1 MTEQLEL
8 DDMQGLLVRGYG
20 TLPEAAFLL
29 LRIDDVPA
37 ARRGLV
43 AWADSVTSADQAPA
57 GTALNI
63 ALTAVGIAA
72 LSPGGQLPP
81 GFSEPF
87 ADGMVTSYRSR
98 LLGDVGDDDPAGWEW
113 GGPAADPV
121 GALLLIY
128 ADGPDLLAGAVAA
141 ATRHAAEHGM
151 AVVRRLTTLPLS
163 EREAFGFRDGLSQP
177 TMDGLSRAKD
187 GGEVVRAG
195 EFVLGYL
202 NEYGL
207 LTDRPL
213 LARGL
218 DPDRVLPPDAAGS
231 GRADLGRNGSYLVMR
246 QLRQD
251 VAGFRAFLDR
261 AAGGPAGT
269 AAPEARELLA
279 AKLVGRWRSGA
290 PLTLSP
296 DHDDPALAEVNDFGY
311 HHLDPEGLRCPV
323 GAHIRRANPR
333 DSLEPQPGSE
343 RSRELNRR
351 HRLIRRGRSYAA
363 DGEQGLHF
371 LCLNASLTRQY
382 EFVQHSWIND
392 RSFHGLVGSV
402 DPLVGPRGADGTGF
416 TEPALPARRRYL
428 GLPRFVQVRGGG
440 YFFLPGIRALRYLSS
455 VPDPS
460 SA

>member
-163 EREAFGFRDGLSQP
+163 EREAFGFRDGLLAADHGRP
-177 TMDGLSRAKD
+177 IAGRRTA
-187 GGEVVRAG
+187 VR
-195 EFVLGYL
+195 
-202 NEYGL
+202 
-207 LTDRPL
+207 
-213 LARGL
+213 
-218 DPDRVLPPDAAGS
+218 S
-231 GRADLGRNGSYLVMR
+231 S
-246 QLRQD
+246 
-251 VAGFRAFLDR
+251 
-261 AAGGPAGT
+261 GPASSCSATSTST
-269 AAPEARELLA
+269 ACSPTARC
-279 AKLVGRWRSGA
+279 S
-290 PLTLSP
+290 
-296 DHDDPALAEVNDFGY
+296 
-311 HHLDPEGLRCPV
+311 PEGLIPTACC
-323 GAHIRRANPR
+323 RRTR
-333 DSLEPQPGSE
+333 PG
-343 RSRELNRR
+343 R
-351 HRLIRRGRSYAA
+351 AA
-363 DGEQGLHF
+363 PTW
-371 LCLNASLTRQY
+371 AATAPT
-382 EFVQHSWIND
+382 W
-392 RSFHGLVGSV
+392 
-402 DPLVGPRGADGTGF
+402 
-416 TEPALPARRRYL
+416 
-428 GLPRFVQVRGGG
+428 
-440 YFFLPGIRALRYLSS
+440 
-455 VPDPS
+455 
-460 SA
+460 